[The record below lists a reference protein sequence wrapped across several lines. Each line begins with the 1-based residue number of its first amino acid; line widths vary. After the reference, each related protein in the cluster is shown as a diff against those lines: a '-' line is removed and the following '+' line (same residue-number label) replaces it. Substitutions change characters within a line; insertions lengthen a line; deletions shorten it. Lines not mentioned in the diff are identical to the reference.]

1 MKKLF
6 SGKAFSLMVIC
17 LVALSLVMVG
27 CGGDKKADEK
37 KPDAAKAPEKIM
49 IKIAYGNNV
58 GEPNDKAV
66 REWGRLMKEKSNGRV
81 EFQYFPSSQLGSQKD
96 VTEQLTIG
104 SNVITISDGG
114 FLMDYVPAFG
124 VTYLPYFFDNKEQL
138 FKLVDSDLFKD
149 LSKQLEAKGLYIV
162 HSKWIYGN
170 RQLLASKSVKTP
182 EDLKGLKIRVPNI
195 RLSTEMLNAMGG
207 VATPMPLAEA
217 YPALMQGI
225 INGAENPIPVLYGG
239 KMHEGAKFLCLTNH
253 QVNLSSWIAGKKFI
267 DKLPPDIVKLLKET
281 GEEAGKFLDKE
292 NEKADKEAVDKMKAA
307 GVQVVEVDRAAFKKI
322 MADFPA
328 RFSKE
333 FPPELIAKVKT
344 IIGAK

>member
-1 MKKLF
+1 MMFSRFSKKIAVCALGLAMCVATG
-6 SGKAFSLMVIC
+6 SALAADVI
-17 LVALSLVMVG
+17 
-27 CGGDKKADEK
+27 K
-37 KPDAAKAPEKIM
+37 

-66 REWGRLMKEKSNGRV
+66 REWGRLMKERSKGQV

-124 VTYLPYFFDNKEQL
+124 VTYLPYIYDNKEQL

-149 LSKQLEAKGLYIV
+149 LSKQLESKGLYIV
-162 HSKWIYGN
+162 HSKWIYGVRN
-170 RQLLASKSVKTP
+170 MLATKAAAKP

-195 RLSTEMLNAMGG
+195 RLSNEMMNAMGAT
-207 VATPMPLAEA
+207 ATPMPLAEA
-217 YPALMQGI
+217 YPALMQGV

-239 KMHEGAKFLCLTNH
+239 KMFEGAKYLLMTKH
-253 QVNLSSWIAGKKFI
+253 QVNLSSWIAGTSFI
-267 DKLPPDIVKLLKET
+267 KKLPPEIVQMLKET

-292 NEKADKEAVDKMKAA
+292 NEIADKEAVKKMEAA
-307 GVQVVEVDRAAFKKI
+307 GVKVVEVDRAAFKTALK
-322 MADFPA
+322 DFPN
-328 RFSKE
+328 RFNKE
-333 FPPELIAKVKT
+333 FPPEVMNKVYS
-344 IIGAK
+344 IIGSK

>member
-1 MKKLF
+1 MISGFAKKL
-6 SGKAFSLMVIC
+6 MVC
-17 LVALSLVMVG
+17 AMGVAMCVAVG
-27 CGGDKKADEK
+27 SASAADVIK
-37 KPDAAKAPEKIM
+37 

-66 REWGRLMKEKSNGRV
+66 REWGRLMKERSKGQV

-124 VTYLPYFFDNKEQL
+124 VTYLPYIYDNKEQL

-162 HSKWIYGN
+162 HSKWIYGVRN
-170 RQLLASKSVKTP
+170 MLATKAATKP

-195 RLSTEMLNAMGG
+195 RLSNEMMNAMGAT
-207 VATPMPLAEA
+207 ATPMPLAEA
-217 YPALMQGI
+217 YPALMQGV

-239 KMHEGAKFLCLTNH
+239 KMFEGAKYLLMTRH
-253 QVNLSSWIAGKKFI
+253 QVNLSSWIAGTSFI
-267 DKLPPDIVKLLKET
+267 KKLPPEVVKMLKET

-292 NEKADKEAVDKMKAA
+292 NEIADKEAVKKMEAA
-307 GVQVVEVDRAAFKKI
+307 GVKVVEVDRAAFKAAMK
-322 MADFPA
+322 DFPN

-333 FPPELIAKVKT
+333 FPPEVMKQVYS
-344 IIGAK
+344 IIGSK

>member
-1 MKKLF
+1 MVNKIHSAKRILILLTVTLF
-6 SGKAFSLMVIC
+6 
-17 LVALSLVMVG
+17 LVLVVAG
-27 CGGDKKADEK
+27 CGGGEKKAEAPK
-37 KPDAAKAPEKIM
+37 TPEKIM

-124 VTYLPYFFDNKEQL
+124 VTYLPYFYDNKEQL

-149 LSKQLEAKGLYIV
+149 LSKQLEGKGLYIV
-162 HSKWIYGN
+162 HSKWIYGD
-170 RQLLASKSVKTP
+170 RQLLSTKAVKKP

-195 RLSTEMLNAMGG
+195 RLSTEMINAMGG
-207 VATPMPLAEA
+207 ISTPMPLAEA
-217 YPALMQGI
+217 YPAIMQGI

-239 KMHEGAKFLCLTNH
+239 KMYEGAKFLSLTRH

-267 DKLPPDIVKLLKET
+267 DKLPPDIVKMLKET

-307 GVQVVEVDRAAFKKI
+307 GVQVVEVDRVAFKAV
-322 MADFPA
+322 MADFPK

-333 FPPELIAKVKT
+333 FPPELIEKVKT
-344 IIGAK
+344 IIGSK

>member
-1 MKKLF
+1 MNRKWVL
-6 SGKAFSLMVIC
+6 IT
-17 LVALSLVMVG
+17 VAVVVMALLLSG
-27 CGGDKKADEK
+27 CGGGSKQQAPKADEK
-37 KPDAAKAPEKIM
+37 IV

-66 REWGRLMKEKSNGRV
+66 REWGRLMKEKSKGKV

-124 VTYLPYFFDNKEQL
+124 VTYLPYIYDNKEQL
-138 FKLVDSDLFKD
+138 YKLVDSDLFKD

-170 RQLLASKSVKTP
+170 RHIISSKPVKKP

-195 RLSTEMLNAMGG
+195 RLSTEMMNSMGA

-217 YPALMQGI
+217 YPAIMQGV
-225 INGAENPIPVLYGG
+225 INGAENPIPVHFGG
-239 KMHEGAKFLCLTNH
+239 KMHEGAKYLNLTHH

-267 DKLPPDIVKLLKET
+267 DKLPPDIVKMLKET
-281 GEEAGKFLDKE
+281 GEEAGRFLEKE
-292 NEKADKEAVDKMKAA
+292 NEKADKEALDKMKAA
-307 GVQVVEVDRAAFKKI
+307 GVTVVEVDREAFKKV
-322 MADFPA
+322 MKDFPKK
-328 RFSKE
+328 FSKE
-333 FPPELIAKVKT
+333 FPPEVMEKVYAV
-344 IIGAK
+344 IGSK